1 MPWRLIIGI
10 VIFAV
15 FLVFVAF
22 NIENRCDISFGFTK
36 IQDVPVFFTIFA
48 SFAMGLLCS
57 LPLIFHIRHKN
68 TKAPQTGKKSKKDL
82 QLNNEDI
89 QNDDYHIPAE
99 SETSEKIKKD
109 AAEAKKRF
117 FSKRRGGNND

>member
-1 MPWRLIIGI
+1 MPWRLIIVI

-22 NIENRCDISFGFTK
+22 NLENKCDISFGFTK
-36 IQDVPVFFTIFA
+36 IPEVPVFITIFS
-48 SFAMGLLCS
+48 SFVIGLLCS
-57 LPLIFHIRHKN
+57 LPLILHIRQKDK
-68 TKAPQTGKKSKKDL
+68 TPQAGRKTRKAAL
-82 QLNNEDI
+82 QSGEDI
-89 QNDDYHIPAE
+89 HQDAGIYIPAD